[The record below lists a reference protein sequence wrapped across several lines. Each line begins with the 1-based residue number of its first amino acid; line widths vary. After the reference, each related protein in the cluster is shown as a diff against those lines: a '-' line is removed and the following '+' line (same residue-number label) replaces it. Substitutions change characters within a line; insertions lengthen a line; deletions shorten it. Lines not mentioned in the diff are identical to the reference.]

1 MNGATVVRTG
11 EFIGQPP
18 DSRIADKP
26 GLKTGSITMLQRLIA
41 LAAVAFFVA
50 ACETASQTST
60 DSAGES
66 SSSTASSSA
75 STSSSSGSSGSSSSG
90 SSGSSSS
97 SSSGTA
103 SSSSAAVDSA
113 ADKLAAVGNT
123 VYFGYDSAVLDGNSQ
138 ATLFRQAAF
147 LKGNPSLTVTIEG
160 HCDERGTREYNLALG
175 ERRAAAARDYLL
187 AQGVDPAR
195 IRVISYGKERPV
207 AAGSNE
213 TSWSK
218 NRRAATVLN

>member
-1 MNGATVVRTG
+1 
-11 EFIGQPP
+11 
-18 DSRIADKP
+18 
-26 GLKTGSITMLQRLIA
+26 MLQRLIA

-75 STSSSSGSSGSSSSG
+75 STSSNSGSSGSSSST
-90 SSGSSSS
+90 SSSNSSNSSSSSSS
-97 SSSGTA
+97 SSSGAA
-103 SSSSAAVDSA
+103 SSSSGGVDSA

-175 ERRAAAARDYLL
+175 ERRAVAARDYLL

>member
-1 MNGATVVRTG
+1 M
-11 EFIGQPP
+11 
-18 DSRIADKP
+18 
-26 GLKTGSITMLQRLIA
+26 QRLIA

-66 SSSTASSSA
+66 SSSTASTSA
-75 STSSSSGSSGSSSSG
+75 STTSTSSSG

-97 SSSGTA
+97 SSS
-103 SSSSAAVDSA
+103 SSSASSA
-113 ADKLAAVGNT
+113 AAAATSAEDALAKIGNT
-123 VYFGYDSAVLDGNSQ
+123 VYFGYDSSALSDDAQ
-138 ATLFRQAAF
+138 ATLMRQAGF
-147 LKGNPSLTVTIEG
+147 LRGNPSLTVTIEG

-175 ERRAAAARDYLL
+175 ERRATAARDYLL

-207 AAGSNE
+207 ASGSTE
-213 TSWSK
+213 QSWSK

>member
-1 MNGATVVRTG
+1 
-11 EFIGQPP
+11 
-18 DSRIADKP
+18 
-26 GLKTGSITMLQRLIA
+26 MLQRLIA

-75 STSSSSGSSGSSSSG
+75 STSSSSG